1 MPPEE
6 GGGTRVDLF
15 GLEEKRNSERIS
27 ALVFFFFITK
37 TPFERI
43 SALACPL
50 HKPTIG
56 RTFENSLFFLYIW
69 NCSVCFCTFEHY
81 LFFFCTIET
90 SSALARPMHKPTVQR
105 ASENSLTFLFFF
117 VTF

>member
-1 MPPEE
+1 VPPEE

-56 RTFENSLFFLYIW
+56 RTFENSLFF
-69 NCSVCFCTFEHY
+69 FCTFGIA
-81 LFFFCTIET
+81 LSVFVLLSIISFF
-90 SSALARPMHKPTVQR
+90 SVPLRLLVP
-105 ASENSLTFLFFF
+105 
-117 VTF
+117 